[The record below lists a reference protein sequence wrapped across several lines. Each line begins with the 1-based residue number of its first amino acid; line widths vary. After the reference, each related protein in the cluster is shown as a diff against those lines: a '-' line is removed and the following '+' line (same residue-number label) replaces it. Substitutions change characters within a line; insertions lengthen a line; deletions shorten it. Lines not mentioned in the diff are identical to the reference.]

1 MSKQSF
7 ARRGSWAVCALV
19 ISFGLLPPAAHA
31 EDPAPAAAPAAP
43 KTVAARKPAAAP
55 KAKAGAITQES
66 AQAAFDSFAREWM
79 KKMHAG
85 SVSVRETNKATAR
98 KSNAGMKFNAYADEF
113 TTELKRTS
121 STSAPFVGL
130 LRYVEKE
137 YACADATDEKCQV
150 AGETNVTEI
159 FRFERGQWI
168 Y

>member
-7 ARRGSWAVCALV
+7 TRRGSLAACALV
-19 ISFGLLPPAAHA
+19 ISFGLLPAAAYAA
-31 EDPAPAAAPAAP
+31 EPAPAKTAAAAKP
-43 KTVAARKPAAAP
+43 AARKAA
-55 KAKAGAITQES
+55 KGAVTQES
-66 AQAAFDSFAREWM
+66 AQAAFDAFAREWM

-85 SVSVRETNKATAR
+85 SISVREANKVTA
-98 KSNAGMKFNAYADEF
+98 KQSNVALKFNQYADEF

-137 YACADATDEKCQV
+137 YACADATDAKCQV

>member
-1 MSKQSF
+1 MSK
-7 ARRGSWAVCALV
+7 RRFFCWGFGAGLCV
-19 ISFGLLPPAAHA
+19 I
-31 EDPAPAAAPAAP
+31 AAALSPMSARAAEPTLQPAKA
-43 KTVAARKPAAAP
+43 VAATKPV
-55 KAKAGAITQES
+55 AKATRPGTVTQET
-66 AQAAFDSFAREWM
+66 AQAAFETFSREWM

-85 SVSVRETNKATAR
+85 AMSVRETKKRDAQKANIALTF
-98 KSNAGMKFNAYADEF
+98 SQYANEF

-137 YACADATDEKCQV
+137 YACADATEAQCQI